1 MLLASFSIGLGAIS
15 SVVFHQIRKQRLV
28 KVQDNKKAK
37 KEENSYE
44 SNKNNSDLKMMKNE
58 LDSLEVERSII
69 TSSVRKIHETFRE
82 GKLSQLEFDR
92 LMIKYGEDLTKC
104 DEEIEKTRSVVD
116 LFELSSIKNNLV
128 SIIEDKIKVIDTR
141 LNEISN
147 TNSKM
152 HTTKPKQTHHDP
164 DHLNLEN
171 TPFRRENLDNS
182 LRIEAEKI
190 KKMETEITQALE
202 KLDSYE
208 SPKSKEEGNTKSLKS
223 DSDLSRDLS
232 VTNKKDSLRNFTP
245 SE

>member
-1 MLLASFSIGLGAIS
+1 MLLASFSIGLGAITS
-15 SVVFHQIRKQRLV
+15 LLFHQIRKQRIL
-28 KVQDNKKAK
+28 KVPNNKKTK
-37 KEENSYE
+37 KEENSFE
-44 SNKNNSDLKMMKNE
+44 TNKNNSDLKMMKNE

-104 DEEIEKTRSVVD
+104 DEEIEQTRSVVD
-116 LFELSSIKNNLV
+116 LFELSSIKSNLV

-147 TNSKM
+147 RNLKMLTNQ
-152 HTTKPKQTHHDP
+152 PKQTQQDP
-164 DHLNLEN
+164 IDLNLLN
-171 TPFRRENLDNS
+171 TPFRRENLDDS

-190 KKMETEITQALE
+190 KKMENEITQALE
-202 KLDSYE
+202 KLDSFDN
-208 SPKSKEEGNTKSLKS
+208 KTLKS
-223 DSDLSRDLS
+223 DLDLSRDLG
-232 VTNKKDSLRNFTP
+232 VTNKKDPLRNFTP

>member
-1 MLLASFSIGLGAIS
+1 M
-15 SVVFHQIRKQRLV
+15 
-28 KVQDNKKAK
+28 KVPNNKKTK
-37 KEENSYE
+37 KEENSFQN
-44 SNKNNSDLKMMKNE
+44 NKNNSDLKMMKNE

-104 DEEIEKTRSVVD
+104 DEEIEQTRSVVD
-116 LFELSSIKNNLV
+116 LFELSSIKSNLV

-147 TNSKM
+147 RNLKMLTNQ
-152 HTTKPKQTHHDP
+152 PKQTQHDP
-164 DHLNLEN
+164 IDLNLQN
-171 TPFRRENLDNS
+171 TPFRRENLDDS

-190 KKMETEITQALE
+190 KKMENEITQALE
-202 KLDSYE
+202 KLDSYDN
-208 SPKSKEEGNTKSLKS
+208 KTLKS
-223 DSDLSRDLS
+223 ELDLSRDLG
-232 VTNKKDSLRNFTP
+232 VTNKKDPLRNFTP

>member
-1 MLLASFSIGLGAIS
+1 MDLLLASFSIGLGAITS
-15 SVVFHQIRKQRLV
+15 LVFHQIRKQRIS
-28 KVQDNKKAK
+28 KVPNNKKTK
-37 KEENSYE
+37 KEENSFE
-44 SNKNNSDLKMMKNE
+44 TNKNNSDLKMMKNE

-104 DEEIEKTRSVVD
+104 DEEIEQTRSVVD
-116 LFELSSIKNNLV
+116 LFELSSIKSNLV

-147 TNSKM
+147 RNFKMLTNQ
-152 HTTKPKQTHHDP
+152 PKQTQQDP
-164 DHLNLEN
+164 IDLNLQN
-171 TPFRRENLDNS
+171 TPFRRENLDDS

-190 KKMETEITQALE
+190 KKMENEITQALE
-202 KLDSYE
+202 KLDSYDN
-208 SPKSKEEGNTKSLKS
+208 KTLKS
-223 DSDLSRDLS
+223 DLDLSRDLG
-232 VTNKKDSLRNFTP
+232 VTNKKDPLRNFTP